1 MVPLKYNV
9 RNLRVRWVNTLM
21 TVFGTG
27 LIVGSACGLFSLVE
41 GLEHSLKLSGDPLDL
56 IVLRKGSTAETMSGI
71 ESAKSDKIPNLAG
84 IARNDQGQLL
94 ASGEMLHIPVVERVG
109 GDRANL
115 IIRGIEPAS
124 KPGRRPVAEELRPDF
139 TIIQGRDLEAG
150 KGEAIVS
157 RSMSRRFKGANL
169 GGTLQISPKESYRV
183 VGLFT
188 AGGGAAESEAWVDIK
203 DLKQN
208 TKREGFVSAIQLRAT
223 DVLAR
228 DRLRQQIQDDPQF
241 KLAAIPEADFFAEQ
255 SRTALFYKVAGI
267 FIAAFLSIGAMFA
280 AANTMYRRRE
290 HEDPRDWHYARPR
303 IFPRTAILMSFLGE
317 SVLLCA
323 LGGVL
328 GVLLTL
334 PLSLVTVGTNNIDT
348 FAEVSVNFR
357 IGPLVLGVAAAMTL
371 AMGFFG
377 GLFPAIRAV
386 RMDVIASLREL

>member
-9 RNLRVRWVNTLM
+9 RNLKARWVNTLM
-21 TVFGTG
+21 TVIGTG

-56 IVLRKGSTAETMSGI
+56 IVLRKGSSSETVSGI
-71 ESAKSDKIPNLAG
+71 ESDKADKILNLAG
-84 IARNDQGQLL
+84 IARDDQGQIL
-94 ASGEMLHIPVVERVG
+94 ASEELLHIPVVERVG

-124 KPGRRPVAEELRPDF
+124 KPGQLPPAERLRPDF
-139 TIIQGRDLEAG
+139 TIIQGRDLVAG

-157 RSMSRRFKGANL
+157 RGMAKRFKGANL
-169 GGTLQISPKESYRV
+169 GGTLQIGPKESYRV

-188 AGGGAAESEAWVDIK
+188 AGGSAAESEVWVDLK

-208 TKREGFVSAIQLRAT
+208 TKREGFVSTVQLRAT
-223 DVLAR
+223 DSEAR
-228 DRLRQQIQDDPQF
+228 DRLRATIQDDTQF
-241 KLAAIPEADFFAEQ
+241 KLAAIPEAEFFAEQ
-255 SRTALFYKVAGI
+255 SRTALFYKVAG
-267 FIAAFLSIGAMFA
+267 FVIAVFLSIGAMFA
-280 AANTMYRRRE
+280 AANTMFAAVSTRTRE
-290 HEDPRDWHYARPR
+290 IGTMRALGFSRS
-303 IFPRTAILMSFLGE
+303 AILTSFLGE

-323 LGGVL
+323 LGGIL

-357 IGPLVLGVAAAMTL
+357 VGPLVLAVAAAMTL
-371 AMGFFG
+371 AMGLFG

-386 RMDVIASLREL
+386 RMDVISSLREL

>member
-9 RNLRVRWVNTLM
+9 RNLRARWVNTLM
-21 TVFGTG
+21 TVLGTG

-41 GLEHSLKLSGDPLDL
+41 GLNHSMKLSGDPLDL
-56 IVLRKGSTAETMSGI
+56 IVLRKGSSSETVSTI
-71 ESAKSDKIPNLAG
+71 ESDKSDKIVTLAG
-84 IARNDQGQLL
+84 IAPDGQGKLL
-94 ASGEMLHIPVVERVG
+94 ASAELLHIPVIERSTG
-109 GDRANL
+109 GRANL
-115 IIRGIEPAS
+115 IIRGVEPAAQAGLKS
-124 KPGRRPVAEELRPDF
+124 PAEALRPDF

-169 GGTLQISPKESYRV
+169 GGTLQIGPKESYHV

-188 AGGGAAESEAWVDIK
+188 AGGSAAESEAWVDIK

-208 TKREGFVSAIQLRAT
+208 TKREGFVSTVQLRAT
-223 DVLAR
+223 SAEVR
-228 DRLRQQIQDDPQF
+228 ERLRRTIQDDAQF
-241 KLAAIPEADFFAEQ
+241 KLAALPEAEFFAEQ
-255 SRTALFYKVAGI
+255 SRTALFFQVAGSV
-267 FIAAFLSIGAMFA
+267 IAVFLSIGAMFA
-280 AANTMYRRRE
+280 AANTMFAAVSTRTRE
-290 HEDPRDWHYARPR
+290 IGTMRALG
-303 IFPRTAILMSFLGE
+303 FSRTSILISFLGE

-357 IGPLVLGVAAAMTL
+357 IGPMVLGVAAAMTL

-386 RMDVIASLREL
+386 QMDVISSLREL